1 MNRSNWTNELMK
13 NTDSKFEQHLRQLKP
28 TGCDELVTDTFYQ
41 AGWEASARSRV
52 ASGSSRGWRTVS
64 TLLTGT
70 LCGVVI
76 SAGFNTWRD
85 RSVDATSRMPV
96 AANVE
101 PTTEDG
107 IAVVPPVTV
116 GESKRNAIVNWP
128 ELAASFLP
136 WQRMLAEPEAGVIPP
151 AARLLSVAARQQW
164 GDERIT
170 NFPQGRIHD
179 AATNEAPAQDPV
191 MRAFPVTEQRVLE
204 LL

>member
-1 MNRSNWTNELMK
+1 MK
-13 NTDSKFEQHLRQLKP
+13 NTDSKFEQHLLQLKP
-28 TGCDELVTDTFYQ
+28 TDCDKLITDTFYQ

-52 ASGSSRGWRTVS
+52 ASASSHRWRTVS

-70 LCGVVI
+70 LCGMVI
-76 SAGFNTWRD
+76 SAGFNSWRD

-128 ELAASFLP
+128 ELTASFLP

-151 AARLLSVAARQQW
+151 AAMPLSVAARQQW
-164 GDERIT
+164 GDERIA
-170 NFPQGRIHD
+170 NFPRGYSRH
-179 AATNEAPAQDPV
+179 AATNEATAQNPV
-191 MRAFPVTEQRVLE
+191 MRAFPATEQRVLE